1 MTDIFPILSVL
12 RILDRIGC
20 HYHHDLR
27 DGTQR
32 SIFNMALLLGVQ
44 SRHLVDR
51 VQDESVWL

>member
-32 SIFNMALLLGVQ
+32 SIFNVVRVGAAFLLQLH
-44 SRHLVDR
+44 R
-51 VQDESVWL
+51 